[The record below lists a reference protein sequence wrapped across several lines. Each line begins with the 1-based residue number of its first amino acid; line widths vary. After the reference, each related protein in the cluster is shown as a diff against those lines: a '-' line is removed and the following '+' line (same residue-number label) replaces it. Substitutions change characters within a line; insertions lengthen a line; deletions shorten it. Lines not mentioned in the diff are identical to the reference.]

1 MKTKS
6 PPSRYRYCISRLS
19 TLAMSTLMPALK
31 VLSTTLPDITFLSLV
46 RTKAG
51 PLPGFTCWN
60 STTFQSCPSRFS
72 VMPFFR
78 SFVLATDR
86 LPFITDQQHLLVLQD
101 QQFPGGRSEGSG
113 PVARRHDQHVLDPD
127 AAQSGQV
134 HTRLDG
140 DRNPIAQLTRSS
152 VPEHRRLVDL
162 EAHAVPEAVL
172 EMPGMPGRLDQ
183 VPRGGVNRPGLDPV
197 AERRDAGLL
206 RQRDQL
212 VDVALPVGHRAD
224 RHRAGHVR
232 VVAVVERAEVHRH
245 QIAHGQLAVG
255 RDVMRDGPVGATGD
269 DGVERGAV
277 GTEQS
282 HL

>member
-19 TLAMSTLMPALK
+19 TLATSTLMPALK

-113 PVARRHDQHVLDPD
+113 SVARRHDQHVLDSD

-134 HTRLDG
+134 DTRLDG

-152 VPEHRRLVDL
+152 VPKHRRLVDL

-172 EMPGMPGRLDQ
+172 EMRGMPGRLDH
-183 VPRGGVNRPGLDPV
+183 VAGGGVDRPGLHAV
-197 AERRDAGLL
+197 LEGGDADLL
-206 RQRDQL
+206 RERYKV
-212 VDVALPVGHRAD
+212 VDLALPVGH
-224 RHRAGHVR
+224 
-232 VVAVVERAEVHRH
+232 
-245 QIAHGQLAVG
+245 
-255 RDVMRDGPVGATGD
+255 
-269 DGVERGAV
+269 
-277 GTEQS
+277 
-282 HL
+282 